1 MVGYLEVISKRH
13 LLTGESDFSW
23 EVPAS
28 RVKLRIAV
36 RPSPDESGG
45 LNGSLQHSPA
55 VYLLAFQIPKSFVDA
70 DLNALQPCLNQIE

>member
-36 RPSPDESGG
+36 RPSPDESPYRKVPQY
-45 LNGSLQHSPA
+45 LSASP
-55 VYLLAFQIPKSFVDA
+55 
-70 DLNALQPCLNQIE
+70 